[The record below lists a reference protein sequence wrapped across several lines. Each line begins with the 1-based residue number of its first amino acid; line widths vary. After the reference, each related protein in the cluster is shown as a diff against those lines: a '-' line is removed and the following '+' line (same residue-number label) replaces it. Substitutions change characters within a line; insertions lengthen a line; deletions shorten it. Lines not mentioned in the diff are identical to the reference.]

1 MDFNEAK
8 DDAVTGWQWQIGQ
21 TICKQ
26 SAPYYRQT
34 TTPTPHHLIFMG
46 QMLFS
51 TKMCSASF
59 KKTLKLFSGLPQS
72 LFIYHISRKPT
83 HNFLTHSVNKQKNN
97 WQ

>member
-34 TTPTPHHLIFMG
+34 TTQTPHNLIFMG

-59 KKTLKLFSGLPQS
+59 KKLLNSS
-72 LFIYHISRKPT
+72 LVL
-83 HNFLTHSVNKQKNN
+83 HNLYLSTTFHENPLITF
-97 WQ
+97 